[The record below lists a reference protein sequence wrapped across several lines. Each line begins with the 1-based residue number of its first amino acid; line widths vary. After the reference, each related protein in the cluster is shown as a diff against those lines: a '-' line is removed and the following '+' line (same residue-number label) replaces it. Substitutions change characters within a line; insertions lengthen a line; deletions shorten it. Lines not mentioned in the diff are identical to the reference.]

1 MANKNLNYN
10 QKYRDEK
17 LENNSQEERTRA
29 RISYFRHINNIFFGG
44 GGGGWRGD
52 GLSRILGRSSIRPI
66 ILLMSLIDLKWD
78 SLIFSKT
85 FPKLFSWHLFFMAIT
100 VILVML

>member
-29 RISYFRHINNIFFGG
+29 RISYFHHINFFFGG
-44 GGGGWRGD
+44 GGGGGGGAMVYPGYWD
-52 GLSRILGRSSIRPI
+52 VAAL
-66 ILLMSLIDLKWD
+66 DL
-78 SLIFSKT
+78 
-85 FPKLFSWHLFFMAIT
+85 
-100 VILVML
+100 

>member
-29 RISYFRHINNIFFGG
+29 RISYFHHINNIFIGAVGG
-44 GGGGWRGD
+44 GGRGMVYPGYWD
-52 GLSRILGRSSIRPI
+52 VAAL
-66 ILLMSLIDLKWD
+66 DL
-78 SLIFSKT
+78 
-85 FPKLFSWHLFFMAIT
+85 
-100 VILVML
+100 